1 MTTIL
6 ESTYIKIKTIV
17 QSPIFTDFEKI
28 GMLNA
33 ILRSANVISEMNNS
47 SHEAIIS
54 LNELLTS
61 VNRVEVIDKN
71 GRAYHSQSGF
81 SKVSIEL
88 QDNNQTLKIFIK

>member
-17 QSPIFTDFEKI
+17 ESPIFTEFEKI
-28 GMLNA
+28 GLLTS
-33 ILRSANVISEMNNS
+33 ILQSANVISEIPKQS
-47 SHEAIIS
+47 YDDIS
-54 LNELLTS
+54 GLNEALTF
-61 VNRVEVIDKN
+61 VNRVEVMDKS

-88 QDNNQTLKIFIK
+88 QDNSQTLKIFIK